1 MKKILYL
8 SYLRAV
14 ACISIIILHTVDVAV
29 ILYQDQITNG
39 ERIASLSVVHC
50 MMWAVPC
57 FVMVTGTLLLN
68 KDRTVTIKDV
78 FRKYILRILIA
89 LAAFSLIFALFDML
103 MNKDGFGAAFL
114 AKGFLNALTGN
125 GWAHMWYLYLL
136 IGLYLLLIFYR
147 AVANHVSDSEYRFLL
162 IVYAVFLSLL
172 PLLNMWNA
180 KVGFYIHVSTIYP
193 FYLFAGYA
201 IAESKMKI
209 KKGISILLMLIGI
222 IGIVG
227 FTILNAKDVRI
238 SNGNLLGYSSIFVLL
253 LAVGVFSFMKNFFG
267 LEKAVEF
274 EAAAEP
280 AKAGDE
286 AVQKIDSANAEND
299 EGQKTGMQ
307 APKKPN
313 FVGRIFLEIDRCSF
327 GIYLIHMIFVRLV
340 LRYWRVNPYAS
351 NVTILVFI
359 GIVLGIL
366 IVSYGIT
373 ALLKLIPG
381 VKKIL

>member
-89 LAAFSLIFALFDML
+89 LVAFSLIFALFDML
-103 MNKDGFGAAFL
+103 MNKDSFGAVFL

-201 IAESKMKI
+201 IAESKLKI
-209 KKGISILLMLIGI
+209 KKGISIILMLIGI

-227 FTILNAKDVRI
+227 FTILNAKDVRT

-253 LAVGVFSFMKNFFG
+253 LAVGVFSFVKNFFG
-267 LEKAVEF
+267 LTDVIE
-274 EAAAEP
+274 
-280 AKAGDE
+280 
-286 AVQKIDSANAEND
+286 
-299 EGQKTGMQ
+299 QKTVGAEETGMP
-307 APKKPN
+307 APKKPGIIGK
-313 FVGRIFLEIDRCSF
+313 VFLEIDRCSF

-340 LRYWRVNPYAS
+340 LRYWHLNPYTS
-351 NVTILVFI
+351 NVTILVFA
-359 GIVLGIL
+359 GLVLAIL

>member
-68 KDRTVTIKDV
+68 KDRIVTIKDV

-136 IGLYLLLIFYR
+136 TGLYLLLIFYR

-180 KVGFYIHVSTIYP
+180 KAGFYIHVSTIYP

-201 IAESKMKI
+201 IAENKLKI
-209 KKGISILLMLIGI
+209 NRWISILLMVIGI
-222 IGIVG
+222 AGIVG
-227 FTILNAKDVRI
+227 STILDARDVRI
-238 SNGNLLGYSSIFVLL
+238 AYGNLLGYSSIFVLL
-253 LAVGVFSFMKNFFG
+253 LTVGVFSLMKNLFG
-267 LEKAVEF
+267 SADHAEVEAVVD
-274 EAAAEP
+274 P
-280 AKAGDE
+280 VKDGDE
-286 AVQKIDSANAEND
+286 VAE
-299 EGQKTGMQ
+299 ETGIP
-307 APKKPN
+307 APKKSG
-313 FVGRIFLEIDRCSF
+313 VVSRILLEIDRCSF

-340 LRYWRVNPYAS
+340 LRYWHLNPYAS
-351 NVTILVFI
+351 NVTILIFA
-359 GIVLGIL
+359 GLVLGIL
-366 IVSYGIT
+366 IISYGIT

>member
-1 MKKILYL
+1 
-8 SYLRAV
+8 
-14 ACISIIILHTVDVAV
+14 
-29 ILYQDQITNG
+29 
-39 ERIASLSVVHC
+39 
-50 MMWAVPC
+50 
-57 FVMVTGTLLLN
+57 
-68 KDRTVTIKDV
+68 
-78 FRKYILRILIA
+78 
-89 LAAFSLIFALFDML
+89 
-103 MNKDGFGAAFL
+103 
-114 AKGFLNALTGN
+114 
-125 GWAHMWYLYLL
+125 
-136 IGLYLLLIFYR
+136 
-147 AVANHVSDSEYRFLL
+147 
-162 IVYAVFLSLL
+162 
-172 PLLNMWNA
+172 MWNA

>member
-39 ERIASLSVVHC
+39 ERIASLSVVYC

-68 KDRTVTIKDV
+68 KERTVTIKDV

-89 LAAFSLIFALFDML
+89 LIAFSLIFALFDML
-103 MNKDGFGAAFL
+103 MNREGFGIAFL
-114 AKGFLNALTGN
+114 TRGFLNALTGN

-147 AVANHVSDSEYRFLL
+147 AAANHVSDAEYRFLL
-162 IVYAVFLSLL
+162 IVYVVFLSLL

-180 KVGFYIHVSTIYP
+180 KAGFYIHVSTIYP

-201 IAESKMKI
+201 IAEGKLKI
-209 KKGISILLMLIGI
+209 QKGISILLMLIGI
-222 IGIVG
+222 LGIIGST
-227 FTILNAKDVRI
+227 FLDAKDVRI
-238 SNGNLLGYSSIFVLL
+238 SYGNLLGYSSIFVLL
-253 LAVGVFSFMKNFFG
+253 LAVGTFSFVKNVFGPKATTQMKTESN
-267 LEKAVEF
+267 EE
-274 EAAAEP
+274 
-280 AKAGDE
+280 
-286 AVQKIDSANAEND
+286 
-299 EGQKTGMQ
+299 TGMP
-307 APKKPN
+307 APKKTN
-313 FVGRIFLEIDRCSF
+313 ILSKVLLEIDRCSF

-340 LRYWRVNPYAS
+340 LRYWRLNPYTS
-351 NVTILVFI
+351 NVTILVFA
-359 GIVLGIL
+359 GLVLGIL
-366 IVSYGIT
+366 IVSYGIS